1 MAETTDVNSS
11 SPLPLLATRADCNE
25 ELFLL
30 QIQVADL
37 QSQLD
42 IIQARISALTEKLE
56 VKPILLSAPTDD
68 KALAIWKAAGLQDG
82 ALLEDGLRTLEH
94 WIWTQSNAL
103 ELTRKGWIQFVYS
116 IFGESLDKILEVA
129 H

>member
-1 MAETTDVNSS
+1 MASMTDAS
-11 SPLPLLATRADCNE
+11 ADE

-42 IIQARISALTEKLE
+42 IIQARIAALTEQLE
-56 VKPILLSAPTDD
+56 VKPITLSAPSNEN
-68 KALAIWKAAGLQDG
+68 ALAIWKEAGLQDG
-82 ALLEDGLRTLEH
+82 VLLEEGLRFLEQ
-94 WIWTQSNAL
+94 WIWTQPNVL
-103 ELTRKGWIQFVYS
+103 ELTREGWIQFVYT
-116 IFGESLDKILEVA
+116 IFGESLDKLLEVA

>member
-1 MAETTDVNSS
+1 MAEAETADVNPS
-11 SPLPLLATRADCNE
+11 LALADVDE

-42 IIQARISALTEKLE
+42 IVQARIASLTEQLE
-56 VKPILLSAPTDD
+56 IKPITLSAPHDE
-68 KALAIWKAAGLQDG
+68 KALAIWKEIGLQDG
-82 ALLEDGLRTLEH
+82 VLLEEGLHTLEK
-94 WIWTQSNAL
+94 WIWTQPNAL
-103 ELTRKGWIQFVYS
+103 DLTREGWIQFVYT
-116 IFGESLDKILEVA
+116 IFGESLDKLLEVA